1 MKDSLEQFLSNVTNP
16 LKQTKEN
23 MENVFST
30 FDKMLP
36 EKPEITSEAKYED
49 IIAWFLSQPRHPDVK
64 CGAIAKRVFGKDNKI
79 AIIQVFLNGEKQVI
93 QKLEGHQY
101 GRKIIT
107 QSLDKELREAFGANN
122 VIIVN

>member
-36 EKPEITSEAKYED
+36 EKPEITSQAKYED
-49 IIAWFLSQPRHPDVK
+49 IIA
-64 CGAIAKRVFGKDNKI
+64 
-79 AIIQVFLNGEKQVI
+79 
-93 QKLEGHQY
+93 
-101 GRKIIT
+101 
-107 QSLDKELREAFGANN
+107 
-122 VIIVN
+122 